1 MLIESN
7 AKPIDDRLGNSPEKI
22 EKRAGGKKS
31 IYAHSYNKIKN
42 SMKFINNNHLLL
54 LIRIET
60 NNITI

>member
-31 IYAHSYNKIKN
+31 IYAHSYNKIKILWN
-42 SMKFINNNHLLL
+42 LSI
-54 LIRIET
+54 
-60 NNITI
+60 ITIYYID